1 MNTLLPIGVL
11 PTNAPI
17 EVVQANERL
26 GTLEDEVQ
34 HLFEHVPFGSHAV
47 DSQGVYL
54 HVNSIEL
61 AWLGYNLSEIVGKK
75 SFFEFLTPSSQAVF
89 REHLPIPGLTNS
101 VTALELELLRRDGTS
116 MPISLN
122 SIGYFDQDGRLLKR
136 RELLFDLREIRQNK
150 IRELVAAA
158 AFESV
163 TGKFITD
170 SKQVILQ
177 INDAFTQITGYS
189 SPEVVGRTP
198 NLLSSGLHDAAF
210 YQSMW
215 AALKEQGNWLGEI
228 WNKRKDGTVYA
239 EWLSIST
246 VVDSL
251 GAATHYIGNFSDL
264 TSAKTKAAEL
274 VVAKD
279 AAQSATNANA
289 AKSRFLANMSHE
301 IRTPLSAISG
311 MAKLI
316 QMEPLSIT
324 QTDRMKKLE
333 VSVSHLS
340 SIINDILDLSK
351 IEAGL
356 LVLEDVCISIDDI
369 VDHVVQMVRQ
379 KAEEKG
385 LELDVHVDS
394 MPEGLFGD
402 STRLTQ
408 ALLNFVSNAIK
419 FTKVGS
425 ISIAVFVL
433 EDRVEDALV
442 KLEVKDTGTG
452 ISSETLA
459 TLFQPFVQADSS
471 TTRHHGGT
479 GLGLAITKHLAEAM
493 GGEVGLVSELGVG
506 SKFWFTARLRK
517 GELKNSPLQN
527 FVTEDAALV
536 LKSQYS
542 GRRILLAEDDDFNRE
557 IGQILLQE
565 VGLLVDMAEDGQ
577 EAVELALHNHYDLV
591 LMDMQMPKMDG
602 LEATRCIRKAKGNSI
617 PIVAMTANA
626 FVEDRISC
634 LEAGMNDFITKPV
647 DPTKLYQIILRELLS
662 RN

>member
-1 MNTLLPIGVL
+1 MNTLLPTGVL
-11 PTNAPI
+11 ATNAPM
-17 EVVQANERL
+17 EVAQANERL
-26 GTLEDEVQ
+26 GALEDEVQ

-47 DSQGVYL
+47 DAQGVYL
-54 HVNSIEL
+54 HINTNEL
-61 AWLGYNLSEIVGKK
+61 AWLGYNLNEVVGKK
-75 SFFEFLTPSSQAVF
+75 SFFDFLTPSSQAEF
-89 REHLPIPGLTNS
+89 RKHLPIAGLTKS
-101 VTALELELLRRDGTS
+101 VTDLELELLRRDGTS

-122 SIGYFDQDGRLLKR
+122 SIGYFDQDGKLLKR
-136 RELLFDLREIRQNK
+136 RELLFDLREIHQNK

-158 AFESV
+158 TFESV
-163 TGKFITD
+163 NGKFITD
-170 SKQVILQ
+170 SKQVILKV
-177 INDAFTQITGYS
+177 NNSFTQITGYS

-228 WNKRKDGTVYA
+228 WNKRKDGTVFA

-289 AKSRFLANMSHE
+289 AKSSFLANMSHE

-351 IEAGL
+351 IEAGR
-356 LVLEDVCISIDDI
+356 LVLEDVSISIDDI

-379 KAEEKG
+379 KTEEKE
-385 LELDVHVDS
+385 LELDLHVDS
-394 MPEGLFGD
+394 MPEGIFGD

-408 ALLNFVSNAIK
+408 ALLNFVGNAIK
-419 FTKVGS
+419 FTNTGT
-425 ISIAVFVL
+425 ISIAAFIL
-433 EDRVEDALV
+433 EDGVEEAHV

-452 ISSETLA
+452 IASDNFA

-493 GGEVGLVSELGVG
+493 GGEVGFVSELGVG

-517 GELKNSPLQN
+517 GELKNDIVQN
-527 FVTEDAALV
+527 FTTEDAALV

-565 VGLLVDMAEDGQ
+565 VGLLVDMAVDGQ
-577 EAVELALHNHYDLV
+577 EAVELALHNHYDLL

-602 LEATRCIRKAKGNSI
+602 LEATRCIRKAKGDSI

-647 DPTKLYQIILRELLS
+647 DPAKLYQIILRELLS